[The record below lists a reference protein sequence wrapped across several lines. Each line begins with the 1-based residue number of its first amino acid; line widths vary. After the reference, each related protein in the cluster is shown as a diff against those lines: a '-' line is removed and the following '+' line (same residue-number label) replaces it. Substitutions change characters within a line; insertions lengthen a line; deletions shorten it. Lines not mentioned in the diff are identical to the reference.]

1 MAMASSMPGSVSII
15 RRTGCDSV
23 ELDVMIDHLC
33 NPSPQSLSL
42 SLSLSRISYLVSRVS
57 RFDVLYELMELALD
71 RDREYESR
79 TSEEEIDDE
88 MIIVIRGGGKEK
100 TGRDDV

>member
-1 MAMASSMPGSVSII
+1 M
-15 RRTGCDSV
+15 
-23 ELDVMIDHLC
+23 
-33 NPSPQSLSL
+33 
-42 SLSLSRISYLVSRVS
+42 S